1 MKKEIK
7 SFFKKNAGMGIKP
20 TELAKR
26 LMLDKEYEYSAMKS
40 ALHDLVDEDFL
51 EKSGKRYKLNIA
63 SEGKLIGNIMITDK
77 GFGFVTLQNSKM
89 NDIFIAARN
98 LGTAFNGDTVEVA
111 LFAKQKG
118 KNTEGQVINILKRN
132 REEIVGDL
140 LKTNSFYFVK
150 PHEKELH
157 RDIYISE
164 SDLNGAKSGDK
175 VVVNEIDWKS
185 HLLNPEG
192 KVKEILGKSG
202 AYDTEI
208 SALAREFNLPYIFP
222 KSVLKEAE
230 KIKHQTPEE
239 EYIKRLDLRD
249 QTIFTIDPVDAKD
262 FDDAV
267 SLELLEN
274 GNYKLGVHIA
284 DVSHYVENRS
294 HLDNEALKRGNSVYF
309 VGKVIPMLPE
319 KLSTDICSLVP
330 YKDRLTYSV
339 IAELTPSGKIE
350 KYEIAKSVIN
360 SKRRFNYDEAQEV
373 IQKQS
378 GDFYQELTLMNKLAK
393 TLRKKRM
400 SKGSINFITPEVQ
413 FDLDQNGT
421 PIGITKKVQKDS
433 HMLVEEF
440 MLLANQVVAKHIG
453 GSKKKNPIP
462 FIYRIHDLPDQE
474 KIIEFSKFVKSL
486 GYSFDPT
493 TANRTKEFQRLLNN
507 VQGTEEEAL
516 INEVAIRSMA
526 KAIYSPDNIG
536 HYGLGFK
543 HYTHFTSPIRRYSD
557 LIVHRL
563 LFFYKEAENK
573 QLYTYDEL
581 NEMSDHISA
590 TERSAIN
597 AERLSVKIKQT
608 EFLKN
613 HVGEEFHAVIN
624 GVTHFGMFVELTQ
637 TLAEGLIKLRDL
649 EDDFYVYDEKNYS
662 LIGRRTKK
670 RYRLGDKVVVKLIRV
685 DQEKREIDFMIVNE
699 NY

>member
-7 SFFKKNAGMGIKP
+7 SYFKKNAGMGIKP

-26 LMLDKEYEYSAMKS
+26 LRIDKEFEYSAMKA
-40 ALHDLVDEDFL
+40 ALHDLVDEEYL
-51 EKSGKRYKLNIA
+51 EKSGKRYKLNIGA
-63 SEGKLIGNIMITDK
+63 QGKLVGTITITEK
-77 GFGFVTLQNSKM
+77 GFGFVTLQNSNM

-98 LGTAFNGDTVEVA
+98 LGTAFNRDTVEVA

-118 KNTEGQVINILKRN
+118 KNIEGQVVNVLKRN
-132 REEIVGDL
+132 KEEIVGDL
-140 LKTNSFYFVK
+140 EKTNSFYFVK
-150 PHEKELH
+150 PYEKEIH

-164 SDLNGAKSGDK
+164 KDLNGAKAGDK
-175 VVVNEIDWKS
+175 VVVHEIEWKS

-192 KVKEILGKSG
+192 RIKEILGKSG
-202 AYDTEI
+202 TYDTEI
-208 SALAREFNLPYIFP
+208 AALAREFNLPYIFP
-222 KSVLKEAE
+222 KQVLKEAE
-230 KIKHQTPEE
+230 KIKHEIPEE
-239 EYIKRLDLRD
+239 ECNRRLDLRSE
-249 QTIFTIDPVDAKD
+249 TVFTIDPVDAKD

-267 SLELLEN
+267 SLEVLEN

-284 DVSHYVENRS
+284 DVSHYVANRS
-294 HLDNEALKRGNSVYF
+294 HLDNESLKRGNSVYF

-339 IAELTPSGKIE
+339 IAELTPSGKVE
-350 KYEIAKSVIN
+350 SYEIAKTIIN
-360 SKRRFNYDEAQEV
+360 SKRRFNYDEAQE
-373 IQKQS
+373 IIEKQS
-378 GDFYQELTLMNKLAK
+378 GDFYQELTLMNNLAK
-393 TLRKKRM
+393 TLRTKRM

-413 FDLDQNGT
+413 FELDQNGI
-421 PIGITKKVQKDS
+421 PIGITKKVQKES

-453 GSKKKNPIP
+453 GARRKNPLP
-462 FIYRIHDLPDQE
+462 YIYRVHDLPDQE

-486 GYSFDPT
+486 GYSFNPSS
-493 TANRTKEFQRLLNN
+493 ANKTKEFQKLLDK
-507 VQGTEEEAL
+507 VKGTEEEAL

-526 KAIYSPDNIG
+526 KAVYSPDNIG
-536 HYGLGFK
+536 HYGLGFR

-557 LIVHRL
+557 LVVHRL
-563 LFFYKEAENK
+563 LFYYKDAK
-573 QLYTYDEL
+573 KGDLYTYDEL
-581 NEMSDHISA
+581 EEISDHISA
-590 TERSAIN
+590 TERSAIS
-597 AERLSVKIKQT
+597 AERLSVKIKQA
-608 EFLKN
+608 EFLQN
-613 HVGEEFHAVIN
+613 HVGEEFHAVVN

-685 DQEKREIDFMIVNE
+685 DKEKREIDFMIVNE